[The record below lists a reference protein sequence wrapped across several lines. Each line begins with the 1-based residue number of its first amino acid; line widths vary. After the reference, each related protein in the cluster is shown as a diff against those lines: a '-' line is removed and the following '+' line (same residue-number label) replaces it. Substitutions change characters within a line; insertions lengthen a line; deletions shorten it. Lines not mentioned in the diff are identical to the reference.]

1 VGFAMSLGLKD
12 LTLAQETASELGVS
26 LPVAAV
32 LHELFTTAMADSGL
46 AGLDWSAVAEVTR
59 ARSSGNR

>member
-26 LPVAAV
+26 LPVAPV
-32 LHELFTTAMADSGL
+32 LHELFTIAMADTGL